1 MKKMIRRVASC
12 LIVLLAISSL
22 TGCATGPG
30 ASSQIGEN
38 MQARAPVRALPG
50 SYVLGAND
58 QIHVVVYNEPTITG
72 DYMIDGAG
80 NLSVPAAGRVRAAG
94 LTAEQLERKLTAKL
108 NSGILKDARV
118 TVQVSN
124 YAPFYIRGE
133 VKKPGEFPYKPGLTL
148 GDAVALAGGYT
159 YRANESQA
167 FVRAAGA
174 GTEISR
180 SLAVDPPIAPGDN
193 IRIPER
199 FL

>member
-1 MKKMIRRVASC
+1 MKKTNHRAASG
-12 LIVLLAISSL
+12 LILLLAILSL
-22 TGCATGPG
+22 AGCASGSG
-30 ASSQIGEN
+30 AYSQNVES
-38 MQARAPVRALPG
+38 MQTRAPARALPG

-58 QIHVVVYNEPTITG
+58 QIHVQVYNEPTVTG
-72 DYMIDGAG
+72 DYTIDGAG
-80 NLSVPAAGRVRAAG
+80 ILSVPAAGRVRAAG
-94 LTAEQLERKLTAKL
+94 LTTEQLERRLTAKL

-133 VKKPGEFPYKPGLTL
+133 VKKPGEFPYRPGLTL

-159 YRANESQA
+159 YRADESRA
-167 FVRAAGA
+167 YVRPAGA
-174 GTEISR
+174 GSETTR